1 VFLNV
6 LSLRERRILRKHLL
20 DASTREILRPAGKRR
35 TSGDDAFRNG
45 ADLRARE
52 HPAIDDR
59 AGSSV
64 TCKVTSK
71 TSEMSR
77 LRVADD
83 ITQLVGETPMLQLKR
98 LVPAGSADVFAKLEY
113 LNPGG
118 SVKDRAA
125 IGIIRRAEQDGR
137 LAPGGTIVEATAGN
151 TGIGLALIGVNR
163 GYKVRLFVPERF
175 SEEKV
180 KIMRALGAEVVRTP
194 DAEGMQGAIRQA
206 KELVATDPKA
216 FMAGQF
222 ENQANPDYHYETT
235 AREIFEQM
243 DGRVDAVVLGCGTSG
258 TFSGIARYLKE
269 NSPQVLAY
277 AVETQGSIL
286 GGGKPGPH
294 KVEGIGASFIP
305 KTFDRSVCD
314 EVMMVM
320 DDEAFGMVKILAAQE
335 GVLAGSSGGAA
346 VFAALKVAKKLG
358 SGKRIV
364 TIVPDSAE
372 RYLSKKIFEG
382 GL

>member
-1 VFLNV
+1 
-6 LSLRERRILRKHLL
+6 
-20 DASTREILRPAGKRR
+20 
-35 TSGDDAFRNG
+35 
-45 ADLRARE
+45 
-52 HPAIDDR
+52 
-59 AGSSV
+59 
-64 TCKVTSK
+64 
-71 TSEMSR
+71 MSR

-83 ITQLVGETPMLQLKR
+83 ITQLVGETPLLQLKR
-98 LVPAGSADVFAKLEY
+98 VVPAGSADVFAKLEY

-125 IGIIRRAEQDGR
+125 IGIIRRAEQEGR
-137 LAPGGTIVEATAGN
+137 LKPGGTIVEATAGN

-180 KIMRALGAEVVRTP
+180 TIMRALGAEVARTP
-194 DAEGMQGAIRQA
+194 DADGMQGAIQQA
-206 KELVATDPKA
+206 KALVASDPTA

-222 ENQANPDYHYETT
+222 ENLANPDYHYETT
-235 AREIFEQM
+235 AHEILEQM
-243 DGRVDAVVLGCGTSG
+243 NGRVDAVVLGCGTCG

-269 NSPQVLAY
+269 KSPTVLAY
-277 AVETQGSIL
+277 AVETQGSTL
-286 GGGKPGPH
+286 GGGQSGPH
-294 KVEGIGASFIP
+294 KVEGIGTSFTP

-320 DDEAFGMVKILAAQE
+320 DDDAFDMVKRLAARE

-346 VFAALKVAKKLG
+346 VFASLKVAKTLG
-358 SGKRIV
+358 PGKRVV
-364 TIVPDSAE
+364 TIIPDSAE

-382 GL
+382 GI